1 MECKLSEEQ
10 CETTLKLCTR
20 SYKIRKNKGV
30 NCQMTQAKRKR
41 SRADLIYEELRR
53 MIVTLELPPKQ
64 VLQERDLADRFAV
77 SRTPV
82 REAILRLAEQ
92 ELVVIAPQHGTF
104 VAAINPASVR
114 QAHFLRVNLE
124 MPVVDVLCQAEA
136 LDLARPRAIILE
148 QKLIARHNS
157 YAEYMPLDD
166 QFHQSLF
173 DIAGMGGIWQV
184 IHARKAH
191 LDRIRFLKAAERSEL
206 DSLTRQHE
214 AILDAIAN
222 RSRLSAQEL
231 VRTHVSGSLA
241 FMQTLLQTNPELFDT
256 SGQS

>member
-1 MECKLSEEQ
+1 MGEGA
-10 CETTLKLCTR
+10 ETTLNLRIR
-20 SYKIRKNKGV
+20 SYKIKRNKAM
-30 NCQMTQAKRKR
+30 NRQMTPARRKR
-41 SRADLIYEELRR
+41 SRADVIYDELRR

-64 VLQERDLADRFAV
+64 VLQERDLAERFAV

-92 ELVVIAPQHGTF
+92 ELVAIAPQHGTF
-104 VAAINPASVR
+104 VAAINPVSVR

-124 MPVVDVLCQAEA
+124 MPVVDLLCQAET
-136 LDLARPRAIILE
+136 LDLTRPRAVILE

-157 YAEYMPLDD
+157 YADYLPLDD

-173 DIAGMGGIWQV
+173 EIAGMGGIWQV

-231 VRTHVSGSLA
+231 VRAHVSGSLA
-241 FMQTLLQTNPELFDT
+241 FMQALLQSNPELFDT
-256 SGQS
+256 PGKP